1 MNFETL
7 LLVGIGGFLAAMVR
21 FHLTRNDAEFPWR
34 TLATNML
41 GSLLLGLILTGLQ
54 PTGIWRELLVAG
66 FCGTLT
72 TFSAFAWQT
81 VALAEH
87 GRRLTALSYMLAT
100 TVLSVLGGWLGL
112 SLGRHL

>member
-1 MNFETL
+1 MNLETYA
-7 LLVGIGGFLAAMVR
+7 LVGAGGFLAAMLR
-21 FHLTRNDAEFPWR
+21 FHWTRNDTEFPWR
-34 TLATNML
+34 TLAINML
-41 GSLLLGLILTGLQ
+41 GSLLLGLVLTGLQ
-54 PTGIWRELLVAG
+54 PTGIWRELLVVG

-87 GRRLTALSYMLAT
+87 RRKLMALFYMLAT
-100 TVLSVLGGWLGL
+100 TALSVLGGWLGS